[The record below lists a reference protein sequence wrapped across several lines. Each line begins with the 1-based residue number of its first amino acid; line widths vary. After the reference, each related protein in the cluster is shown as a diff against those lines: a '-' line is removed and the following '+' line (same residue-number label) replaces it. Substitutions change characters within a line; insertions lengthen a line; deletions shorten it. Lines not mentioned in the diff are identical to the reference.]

1 MRLKAIM
8 LGSAMTA
15 ALMLA
20 ACSKEPKG
28 QVVAVVNGDEVSMA
42 ELNAELAGVNIPDTI
57 DRAMLRRQVLERI
70 IDRKLLV
77 QKAKEQGLDKT
88 PEYISQQRRL
98 DENLLVSM
106 LGQKVAQTV
115 PAPDDRDVTQYIADN
130 PTMFGQRQRL
140 LLDQIQFEAPKDNKQ
155 LLNLRDAHSLDD
167 IAAVLEKMGLASR
180 RGRGVI
186 DTGRLDP
193 QLMTKI
199 NQMPAGEPFVLP
211 SNGSF
216 VASVIVGR
224 DTIATPTNVQ
234 RSVAAEAVRRRALFN
249 ESKAQIERARQQAD
263 IKYQAGFEPKSQ
275 AAARKA
281 MPAGKPEVP
290 DDPMATDQ
298 PAGAAPGT
306 LPAPAPTEAP
316 AAGAPAPAPATP
328 PAQ

>member
-8 LGSAMTA
+8 LGTTMAA

-42 ELNAELAGVNIPDTI
+42 ELNAELAGVNIPDNI

-88 PEYISQQRRL
+88 PEYVSQQRRL

-115 PAPDDRDVTQYIADN
+115 PAPDDRDVTQYVADN

-140 LLDQIQFEAPKDNKQ
+140 LLDQLQFEAPKDNKQ

-167 IAAVLEKMGLASR
+167 IAAILQKMGLASR

-193 QLMTKI
+193 QLMSRI

-224 DTIATPTNVQ
+224 DQIATPNNVQ
-234 RSVAAEAVRRRALFN
+234 RAVATEAVRRRALFN

-263 IKYQAGFEPKSQ
+263 IKYQSGFEPKKQ
-275 AAARKA
+275 AEARKA
-281 MPAGKPEVP
+281 MPVDKPEVP
-290 DDPMATDQ
+290 DDPIATGQ
-298 PAGAAPGT
+298 PIGAAPGT
-306 LPAPAPTEAP
+306 VPPPP
-316 AAGAPAPAPATP
+316 AAAADTAPPPSPAAP